1 MSPFTSDLNIK
12 TSTNSM
18 MIHAAIAEM
27 AATAANVE
35 LVARGNAT
43 DNDSDSDHDNMSLMS
58 RCRRSIIRVRVGDL
72 MSYQNM
78 LVVLTVLVCGLA
90 TVNGLKC
97 HMCGQYN
104 EGVGSITPCLNYSDQ
119 YAHLY
124 LKECSKKSEKYCVS
138 SLATKQCWRG
148 SANGVVH

>member
-1 MSPFTSDLNIK
+1 MSPFTSDSNINK
-12 TSTNSM
+12 SINTM
-18 MIHAAIAEM
+18 LIHAAIDDE
-27 AATAANVE
+27 AAAAAAHADPPM
-35 LVARGNAT
+35 ARGNANNNAT
-43 DNDSDSDHDNMSLMS
+43 NNDSDYANQSGCDSSMSLMS
-58 RCRRSIIRVRVGDL
+58 RRCRRGCEWLRVGDL

-78 LVVLTVLVCGLA
+78 LVMLAVLVCGLA

-124 LKECSKKSEKYCVS
+124 LKECSKKSEKYCV
-138 SLATKQCWRG
+138 
-148 SANGVVH
+148 